1 MAMVEEEVVQKRKW
15 ISESEFAKEFAL
27 LKLFPGP
34 LATMLVIRMAARKA
48 GKWGGLAG
56 GVVFILPAF
65 ILVLALGLYLS
76 HVPHDSP
83 INLFEKGIQV
93 AALSAMTMGV
103 WKLGA
108 SQLFSRRDF
117 YLCALSF
124 LVVLIWPRWEAV
136 IILIFGIVGLFPK
149 KRLWEGGSLFLLS
162 LLCLKAALLCFG
174 SGLAIIPLLQVDLVD
189 KWALT
194 TREEFLRALSLGQ
207 LTPGPILISVTW
219 IGYKTAGLFGA
230 FVTTLSIFA
239 PGFVL
244 ALFLI
249 PALQKK
255 AEGHQGFKSFFQ
267 FALPAVIGAVGAGLL
282 RLIYMTPLG
291 PIGYAVFLVTLLL
304 FLLRKWPQ
312 WLGLLVGAALFF
324 MVSKILGP
332 HVIIY

>member
-1 MAMVEEEVVQKRKW
+1 VKEVLLLCLKLGCLGFGGPISIMAMVEEEVVQKRKW

-65 ILVLALGLYLS
+65 FLVLALGLYLS

-93 AALSAMTMGV
+93 AALAAMTMGV

-124 LVVLIWPRWEAV
+124 FVVLIWPRWEAV

-149 KRLWEGGSLFLLS
+149 KRLWEGGSLF
-162 LLCLKAALLCFG
+162 
-174 SGLAIIPLLQVDLVD
+174 
-189 KWALT
+189 W
-194 TREEFLRALSLGQ
+194 
-207 LTPGPILISVTW
+207 
-219 IGYKTAGLFGA
+219 
-230 FVTTLSIFA
+230 
-239 PGFVL
+239 
-244 ALFLI
+244 
-249 PALQKK
+249 
-255 AEGHQGFKSFFQ
+255 
-267 FALPAVIGAVGAGLL
+267 
-282 RLIYMTPLG
+282 
-291 PIGYAVFLVTLLL
+291 L
-304 FLLRKWPQ
+304 FLL
-312 WLGLLVGAALFF
+312 L
-324 MVSKILGP
+324 
-332 HVIIY
+332 